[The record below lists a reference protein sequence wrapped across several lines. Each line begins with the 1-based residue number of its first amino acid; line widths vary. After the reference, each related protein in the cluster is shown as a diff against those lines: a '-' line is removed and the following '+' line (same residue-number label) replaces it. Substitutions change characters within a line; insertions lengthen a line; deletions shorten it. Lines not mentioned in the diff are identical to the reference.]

1 MQEAV
6 GDLVTEEG
14 TWWPKK
20 DEFEVSWEE
29 LAQHAQD
36 TLLKMDGETMM
47 KHNMLLKEKLV
58 ITKKLYEGFE
68 QDEAPLLPAKKM
80 TFDLEF
86 TEIEAE
92 FFVGLNQF
100 GKDAVKVR
108 KLALAVK
115 KSCRLSMMRSAAT
128 SATNTSTQR

>member
-1 MQEAV
+1 
-6 GDLVTEEG
+6 
-14 TWWPKK
+14 
-20 DEFEVSWEE
+20 
-29 LAQHAQD
+29 
-36 TLLKMDGETMM
+36 MM

-108 KLALAVK
+108 KLALTVK
-115 KSCRLSMMRSAAT
+115 KKLQALNDAKCGDLRDKHFHPAMTKRVEDAVMLRKS
-128 SATNTSTQR
+128 